1 MSEIAENVT
10 DYDRMVIDIKN
21 SFTSS
26 GVPIVKSDRFTDEE
40 LKEFID
46 PKNSYNS
53 SHIKPGAKRWTDQ
66 EIYDQVYTFMRQ
78 NPVDELTLNE
88 VYKKSFKSLKYE
100 DLETDRDIVRKILYN
115 RVNRDKPL
123 NVDFWTKFH
132 SMYGHI
138 DEKVKLFEY
147 KQRFGAKGYNEI
159 FGIKSFSKML
169 SSIFTIHNFVEGQ
182 TFANSWKIFKEIED
196 MKKPQHSDYKDL
208 NHMEEELSVKKIQ
221 HEAEKFYL
229 DRSKN
234 WKERLKVFEKY
245 GKKVSSIHHPADSSL
260 EKIFQMNIEKCE
272 HERHETITCSYV
284 IEWWIEQ
291 LSENRTHIF
300 EAERGRIKMDEADR
314 NYEPSD
320 KAMDRLEKL
329 YMEKIMLER
338 VASFELDW

>member
-147 KQRFGAKGYNEI
+147 K
-159 FGIKSFSKML
+159 
-169 SSIFTIHNFVEGQ
+169 
-182 TFANSWKIFKEIED
+182 
-196 MKKPQHSDYKDL
+196 DL